1 MATMKAA
8 RWHAAKDVRIEE
20 VEVPEVLPHQVKV
33 AVKFTGICGTDLHE
47 YLDGPIF
54 IPTEEHVYS
63 GQKAPVTLGHEFSG
77 QIVEVG
83 SDVTRVKVGDRVT
96 IEPILAKHNLIGD
109 YNLDPN
115 LNFVGLAAD
124 GGFAKYCVLDG
135 DLVHVIPDSLSYEQA
150 ALTEPAA
157 VAVYA
162 VRQSAIKAGD
172 TAVVFGLGPIGLLI
186 VEALRAAGASKIY
199 AVELSPERQ
208 AEELGAIV
216 VHPQDGESVVDAIH
230 RLTGGGADVSYEVT
244 GVPVVLG
251 QALAAVHKAGEC
263 MVVSIWEREAS
274 INPNE
279 FAIQEK
285 SLKGIIAYRHIFP
298 KVLELMEQGYFSAEK
313 LVTKKIK
320 LENIVQD
327 GFIELT
333 QDKSQIKILVE
344 PE

>member
-8 RWHAAKDVRIEE
+8 RWHAAKDVRIQEI
-20 VEVPEVLPHQVKV
+20 EVPEVLPHQVKV

-47 YLDGPIF
+47 FLDGPIF
-54 IPTEEHVYS
+54 IPTDEHVYS

-77 QIVEVG
+77 EIIEVG
-83 SDVTRVKVGDRVT
+83 SDITRVKVGDRVAV
-96 IEPILAKHNLIGD
+96 EPILAKNNLVGD

-162 VRQSAIKAGD
+162 VRQSSLKAGD

-199 AVELSPERQ
+199 AVE
-208 AEELGAIV
+208 
-216 VHPQDGESVVDAIH
+216 AIH
-230 RLTGGGADVSYEVT
+230 RLTNGGVDVSYEVT

-263 MVVSIWEREAS
+263 MVVSIWEREAN

-285 SLKGIIAYRHIFP
+285 TLKGIIAYRHIFP

-320 LENIVQD
+320 LENIVEE

>member
-20 VEVPEVLPHQVKV
+20 VEVPEVQPHQVKV

-77 QIVEVG
+77 EIVEVG

-124 GGFAKYCVLDG
+124 G

-162 VRQSAIKAGD
+162 VRQSALKTGD
-172 TAVVFGLGPIGLLI
+172 TAVIFGLGPIGLLI

-208 AEELGAIV
+208 AKAEELGAIV
-216 VHPQDGESVVDAIH
+216 VRPEEGETVVEAIH

-298 KVLELMEQGYFSAEK
+298 KVLELMEQGYFPADK

-320 LENIVQD
+320 LENIVEE
-327 GFIELT
+327 GFVELT